1 MAQTKTLSL
10 TQRNKLRNRVS
21 YETLQATLNLLD
33 KFGKCMVI
41 RPTGFGKS
49 YMLAKL
55 TNTYSKSLY
64 VYPLNIIKTAVLEDY
79 GENGKNGTVKLH
91 NTEFISYSAL
101 NNKYK
106 DGTILEY
113 LKQFELVMLDEC
125 HMSGANGF
133 IAIYNKVREIFG
145 KDKIHLVGVTATP
158 NRANKT
164 RLEDG
169 TEVVIDVLQDI
180 FDGHKIYPFT
190 LKNCF
195 ETGLMMKPRY
205 VEILYDTSGFKSS
218 VGNKLNKNTKKLE
231 KSLNTAFLRDEH
243 NKLLTELAKMIDN
256 IDNAPTQIKK
266 VIDDERGRHPN
277 YLKFI
282 TFCRNKADISER
294 QSKIS
299 AWFREAYPDYNVED
313 HIIVSKGGGV
323 GILDY
328 EDEIESVEKLNDIE
342 ERDNTIDIIYCV
354 DMLNM
359 GYHVNNIDG
368 VLLMRSTQSQIV
380 YLQQIGRCMSV
391 KSNKRPIIL
400 DFVRNVEM
408 HFFQDKKEEEKA
420 LDENGNSIEL
430 DKEESDDMLLT
441 KEDLFIAELEDGTGA
456 LLSKID
462 DAMESILKPED
473 RLANKII
480 WWYTNMSAPI
490 FIILRLIEKPFTQTN
505 INSIVKILMNSG
517 IKIENEDQSLLILN
531 ASQLEAIKGKKEYL
545 NMVSKAIN
553 KANSEV

>member
-1 MAQTKTLSL
+1 MAHTRGLTLE
-10 TQRNKLRNRVS
+10 QRNRLRNKVS
-21 YETLQATLNLLD
+21 TETLNATLDLLG

-55 TNTYSKSLY
+55 TNNYNRSLY

-79 GENGKNGTVKLH
+79 GENGKNGTAKLH

-106 DGTILEY
+106 DGTVAEY
-113 LKQFELVMLDEC
+113 LSKFNLVMLDEC
-125 HMSGANGF
+125 HMSGADGF
-133 IAIYNKVREIFG
+133 MTIYSETYHLFDRDKV
-145 KDKIHLVGVTATP
+145 HLVGVTATP

-164 RLEDG
+164 QLKDG
-169 TEVVIDVLQDI
+169 TELVVNVLQDI
-180 FDGHKIYPFT
+180 FDGHKIFPFT

-205 VEILYDTSGFKSS
+205 VEILYDTDGFRSS
-218 VGNKLNKNTKKLE
+218 VKNKLSKNTKKLE
-231 KSLNTAFLRDEH
+231 KSLNTAFLKEEH
-243 NKLLTELAKMIDN
+243 NKLLADLAKMIDN

-282 TFCRNKADISER
+282 TFCRNRTDIGER

-299 AWFREAYPDYNVED
+299 TWFREAYPEYKVED
-313 HIIVSKGGGV
+313 HIIVSKSGGV
-323 GILDY
+323 GTLDY
-328 EDEIESVEKLNDIE
+328 EDEIESVEKLKDIQ

-359 GYHVNNIDG
+359 GYHVDNIDG

-408 HFFQDKKEEEKA
+408 NFFKDDKEENI
-420 LDENGNSIEL
+420 LDENGNIIEL
-430 DKEESDDMLLT
+430 DKEESDDTILT
-441 KEDLFIAELEDGTGA
+441 KEDMFIAELEDGTGA

-462 DAMESILKPED
+462 EAMASILSPED
-473 RLANKII
+473 RLANKVI
-480 WWYTNMSAPI
+480 WWYTQMSAPI
-490 FIILRLIEKPFTQTN
+490 FIILRLIEKPLNQHN
-505 INSIVKILMNSG
+505 VDSVVRILMNSG
-517 IKIENEDQSLLILN
+517 IRLESEEQSLLVLN
-531 ASQLEAIKGKKEYL
+531 KAEIEALKSRQAYL
-545 NMVSKAIN
+545 DLLKKAIR
-553 KANSEV
+553 KVNSEG